1 MALAL
6 FAMMLAVALNLRL
19 SSFSFLASNP
29 KPFIVGVVGQLIILP
44 LLTLALCF
52 VLKPA
57 PSVALGMILVASCP
71 GGNVSNMLV
80 LLARGNIALSV
91 SLTASSSVVA
101 ALITPFAILF
111 WSNLYPPTSDLLEQI
126 DFNSAFFLLQT
137 ITILALPL
145 AIGMLINH
153 HKPGLADRLRRPASI
168 LGGSLLL
175 LIIVVALIR
184 YWSEFLSLGIAL
196 LSLVAIHNG
205 LAFLS
210 GYSLARLSSLRAVDR
225 RAITF
230 EVGIQNSG
238 LAIVILLTQLA
249 GLGGAAA
256 VAGLWGT
263 WHIVAGLVLVIL
275 FRLFKRL

>member
-184 YWSEFLSLGIAL
+184 YWCEFLSLGIAL